1 MGVISRLREGDMEGA
16 SKEFGELLK
25 ELDEIEGVK
34 VIGANIKTG
43 EGGLFIMEAK
53 RKGEGEK

>member
-1 MGVISRLREGDMEGA
+1 MEGA

-43 EGGLFIMEAK
+43 EGGIIMEAK
-53 RKGEGEK
+53 RKSGGG